1 MTVQPLLLAS
11 RQKYEM
17 FEHCGRFPSVLEP
30 ALCDDQAALLAQLD
44 EKVIGLAESK
54 AKEQTQR

>member
-1 MTVQPLLLAS
+1 
-11 RQKYEM
+11 M